1 MTTSTTP
8 TANEVAALGTSFD
21 MGGGLGGGGLGGG
34 GLGGG
39 GMGGGESMG
48 FGGADVLPFTGI
60 STVPLAIAGLVAAVV
75 GSVMTRLGKDKTA
88 TVAID

>member
-1 MTTSTTP
+1 MTGNT
-8 TANEVAALGTSFD
+8 EVSNAAVLGTSFD
-21 MGGGLGGGGLGGG
+21 MGGGIGGIGGV
-34 GLGGG
+34 GG

-75 GSVMTRLGKDKTA
+75 GSVMTRMGRDRTA